1 MSQRPGAPPG
11 LPLGTLALPWCYA
24 ALVATA
30 GDGAARLA
38 ASRRLAL
45 TAASSAAALAPLLHP
60 CAGLTRALVAA
71 SAAASLAWFCCVDS
85 TGVLWTVASAVAAS
99 HAHAALL
106 AALPHTLTAG
116 EAVLACHAAMLVV
129 QAALPA
135 QASAIPPLDA
145 IDTVCVALVAV
156 PLLAALAS
164 ARAARRHQQ
173 GVVARVWATW
183 AAVGTVW
190 LAAALPG
197 GSPLAWALTF
207 LRSALLLRLALLSHW
222 VACVLLPLRFL
233 MSAAAR
239 RRVPRILLRKAFHVM
254 ALLGCA
260 PAAAL
265 DPDLLRLGLAAG
277 CGALVVAEAARQGKQ
292 GALGRAVARVF
303 APFADERDAGA
314 LVLSPFSLL
323 LGMAAPVWMAAPPE
337 QADGHA
343 GGGAARLPLCAW
355 AGILALGVGD
365 AAAAGVGVAYGR
377 TKLLPSW
384 SKTWK
389 GTTAGGAAM
398 LAAAAGVLALGG
410 AAPRGGGGTGMG
422 TAAAV
427 VGATAAATAMEAV
440 TAQNDNAFVPLA
452 YFALLRLASA

>member
-1 MSQRPGAPPG
+1 VSQRPDAPPG

-24 ALVATA
+24 ALLATA
-30 GDGAARLA
+30 PDAASLQA

-45 TAASSAAALAPLLHP
+45 TAASSAATLAPLLYP
-60 CAGLTRALVAA
+60 CTGLARALLAA
-71 SAAASLAWFCCVDS
+71 LAAALLTWCSRLDS
-85 TGVLWTVASAVAAS
+85 TCGVWTVAAAAAAP

-116 EAVLACHAAMLVV
+116 EAVLACHAAMLV
-129 QAALPA
+129 A
-135 QASAIPPLDA
+135 QAILPSALASTPALDA
-145 IDTVCVALVAV
+145 IDTLCVALVAV
-156 PLLAALAS
+156 PLLASLAS
-164 ARAARRHQQ
+164 SRAARRHQQ
-173 GVVARVWATW
+173 GVVAGLW
-183 AAVGTVW
+183 AAVAVLGAAW
-190 LAAALPG
+190 LTATLPG
-197 GSPLAWALTF
+197 GSPVAWALAF
-207 LRSALLLRLALLSHW
+207 LQAAPLLRLALLSHW
-222 VACVLLPLRFL
+222 AACVALPLRGL
-233 MSAAAR
+233 MTAAQR

-260 PAAAL
+260 PAAVL

-292 GALGRAVARVF
+292 GGLGRAVARVF

-323 LGMAAPVWMAAPPE
+323 LGMAAPVWMAAPVAVG
-337 QADGHA
+337 QARDGA
-343 GGGAARLPLCAW
+343 SRLPLCAW

-377 TKLLPSW
+377 TRLLPRW

-389 GTTAGGAAM
+389 GTTAGGLAM
-398 LAAAAGVLALGG
+398 LGAAAGVVALGG
-410 AAPRGGGGTGMG
+410 AEHHGMG
-422 TAAAV
+422 V
-427 VGATAAATAMEAV
+427 VGATAVAAALEAV

-452 YFALLRLASA
+452 YFALLRLAST